1 MRRPGEA
8 KAMNARHLHPS
19 ARKNT
24 AAVQRDHGTP
34 ASTAASPADLP
45 GRACCCPAKAAVRV
59 IMQPAQGRLGET
71 DLLLCGHHYLVSR
84 RALAAAGASVRE
96 LPGTSPDVASWIR
109 GAA

>member
-1 MRRPGEA
+1 
-8 KAMNARHLHPS
+8 MNARHLHPS

-24 AAVQRDHGTP
+24 AAVRRDPGAATAGGVARRP
-34 ASTAASPADLP
+34 ARARLLLP
-45 GRACCCPAKAAVRV
+45 GQGGRARHHAA
-59 IMQPAQGRLGET
+59 AQGRPGET

-109 GAA
+109 EAA